1 MASTEQKKCEFLL
14 QGDLNQ
20 CKLKHILNSST
31 GICVD
36 KESMLGKHLTKIQNN
51 TQEVVKIVEKQNNK
65 ELLEHLKSLKDEIT
79 ESLKRIDTNQENLK
93 YSIQEF
99 KDELK
104 EELYEIK
111 NILHDL
117 KETKNKNVLNELET
131 LEKHV
136 EKCNE
141 EISDIKSCMENLNMV
156 EEKLQ
161 GSKSGEEQRVIELLK
176 DEYNIVSSSS
186 KDNPINAKIKNFLIY
201 VRGNIEKGKKTMVT
215 KELIHQ
221 YF

>member
-1 MASTEQKKCEFLL
+1 MTTPQKCEFLL
-14 QGDLNQ
+14 QGDIDK

-36 KESMLGKHLTKIQNN
+36 KESMLGKHLLKTHKN
-51 TQEVVKIVEKQNNK
+51 QESSKDIEKVEKNESQK
-65 ELLEHLKSLKDEIT
+65 LLDDLKIKREEIT
-79 ESLKRIDTNQENLK
+79 EILKRIDKNQENLK

-99 KDELK
+99 KDEIK

-117 KETKNKNVLNELET
+117 KENKNKIVLNELET

-141 EISDIKSCMENLNMV
+141 DISDIKSCMENLNIV

-161 GSKSGEEQRVIELLK
+161 GSKSAEEQRVIELLK
-176 DEYNIVSSSS
+176 DEYGIVSSSS
-186 KDNPINAKIKNFLIY
+186 RDHPINAKIKNFLGY

-215 KELIHQ
+215 KDLIKQ
-221 YF
+221 FF

>member
-1 MASTEQKKCEFLL
+1 
-14 QGDLNQ
+14 
-20 CKLKHILNSST
+20 
-31 GICVD
+31 
-36 KESMLGKHLTKIQNN
+36 MLGKHLTKIQNN

>member
-1 MASTEQKKCEFLL
+1 MQNKCEFLL
-14 QGDLNQ
+14 QGNVEQ
-20 CKLKHILNSST
+20 CKSQHILNTST

-36 KESMLGKHLTKIQNN
+36 RDSILGKHLLKNELKSEKHTIKI
-51 TQEVVKIVEKQNNK
+51 EKPDTT
-65 ELLEHLKSLKDEIT
+65 ELLREIKVLRDEIT
-79 ESLKRIDTNQENLK
+79 ESLKRLDKNQDNLK

-117 KETKNKNVLNELET
+117 NEIKNKNVFSEIET
-131 LEKHV
+131 LEKHM

-141 EISDIKSCMENLNMV
+141 EISDIKSSIENLNIGD
-156 EEKLQ
+156 EKLQ
-161 GSKSGEEQRVIELLK
+161 GTKSSEEQRVIELLK
-176 DEYNIVSSSS
+176 DEYNIVSSSTR
-186 KDNPINAKIKNFLIY
+186 DHPINAKIKKFLLF
-201 VRGNIEKGKKTMVT
+201 VKSNIEKGKKTIIT
-215 KELIHQ
+215 NDLIKQ